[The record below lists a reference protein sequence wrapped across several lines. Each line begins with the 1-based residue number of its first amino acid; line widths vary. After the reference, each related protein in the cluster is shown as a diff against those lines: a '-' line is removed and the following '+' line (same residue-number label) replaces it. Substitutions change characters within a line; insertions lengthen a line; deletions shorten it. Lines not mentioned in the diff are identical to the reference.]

1 MRSANAPASSGA
13 ISERLPHRRVR
24 LSVLTVADYV
34 AAGWLIAR
42 KRHAQVTIAH
52 PWRLSRMAAI
62 FAAVAASSSLFAL
75 TALPLNADRYPALP
89 FFALAHKPFTVQ
101 RPQHL

>member
-13 ISERLPHRRVR
+13 ISELSAHRRVR

-34 AAGWLIAR
+34 AARLVIAR

-52 PWRLSRMAAI
+52 PWRLFEMAAI
-62 FAAVAASSSLFAL
+62 FAAVAASSSFFAL
-75 TALPLNADRYPALP
+75 TSMPLNADRYPALP
-89 FFALAHKPFTVQ
+89 FFALAH
-101 RPQHL
+101 